1 MFHDGWL
8 LVKGPGC
15 VTSGNPNGGS
25 ALQPRVVASTTLGRR
40 LITNFNPNGV
50 VSISKGHSIGLNADT
65 TPLGLETVAFVVSQ
79 GSRGGNPGLEGTTPL
94 GLDTFG
100 LRETPTL
107 KPEQIPAQQAASS
120 EQQLHSELNVPRVAR
135 RRDAAKGGRPEKIV
149 RQIEVRMIE
158 EIKHLS
164 PELQIN

>member
-65 TPLGLETVAFVVSQ
+65 TPLGL
-79 GSRGGNPGLEGTTPL
+79 
-94 GLDTFG
+94 DTFA

-149 RQIEVRMIE
+149 R
-158 EIKHLS
+158 
-164 PELQIN
+164 